1 MLDDLSIQ
9 TPQLADDTLLRD
21 AFDGCPLV
29 PVQGKMFVVNSLTEQ
44 IPATR
49 PDVLARAAE
58 AVIEIGDFGRS
69 TKIVGEEEKGA
80 ILVAA
85 VSLKSG
91 LPFGMA
97 RWYPN
102 GLDGQ
107 ITVAFD
113 CEYHSGNLF
122 LNGVERGDKV
132 IIVDDMLST
141 GGTLVGLIRAVE
153 AAGATIVDIVC
164 LAEKIEYGG
173 AERVERETGYAV
185 KSVVKLALSGE
196 RSSVVSMF

>member
-1 MLDDLSIQ
+1 MFDEIQ
-9 TPQLADDTLLRD
+9 IPQLAEDTLLRD
-21 AFDGCPLV
+21 AFDDCPLL
-29 PVQGKMFVVNSLTEQ
+29 PVNGKKFVINSLTEQ
-44 IPATR
+44 IPATQ
-49 PDVLARAAE
+49 PNVLARAAQ
-58 AVIEIGDFGRS
+58 AVIEIGDFDRS

-80 ILVAA
+80 VLIAA
-85 VSLKSG
+85 VSLQSG

-107 ITVAFD
+107 ITVPFD
-113 CEYHSGNLF
+113 CEYHSGSLF
-122 LNGVERGDKV
+122 LNGVEPGDRV

-153 AAGATIVDIVC
+153 AAGAIIVDIVC
-164 LAEKIEYGG
+164 LAEKIDYGG
-173 AERVERETGYAV
+173 AAHVENETGYLV
-185 KSVVKLALSGE
+185 KSVVKLSLLGE